1 LGEAKSVPTERI
13 CQLCK
18 SGFNFNEDESLYEEI
33 CDRCG
38 KSRYPLAY
46 ALRSKLKEHYGAKAA
61 RDVFGEEHGDYLP
74 ESMILDEARAD
85 IIRFFKTIGHVVAEA
100 AGLPEQDHAVIAE
113 PSCDDDY
120 YPTSWLIIRNPP
132 SMTEGPTPGKS
143 HLVFFRCDE
152 PWKLGE
158 KEEDEVEKLLED
170 WRDVVKA
177 AVKESRFVETAVER
191 LKAVEFKR
199 IGHK

>member
-1 LGEAKSVPTERI
+1 LANSVPTERI

-18 SGFNFNEDESLYEEI
+18 SGFNFNEDESLYEGI

-46 ALRSKLKEHYGAKAA
+46 AIRSKLKEHYGAKAG
-61 RDVFGEEHGDYLP
+61 RDVSSEEHDDYLP
-74 ESMILDEARAD
+74 QSMIRGDACAD
-85 IIRFFKTIGHVVAEA
+85 IVRLFKAIGHIVAEA
-100 AGLPEQDHAVIAE
+100 AGLPEQEHAVIAE
-113 PSCDDDY
+113 PSCDDYYY

-132 SMTEGPTPGKS
+132 SIPEDPTPGKS

-152 PWKLGE
+152 PWKLGGQ
-158 KEEDEVEKLLED
+158 EEDDVEKLLEG
-170 WRDVVKA
+170 WRDVVKT
-177 AVKESRFVETAVER
+177 AVKQSRFIETAVER
-191 LKAVEFKR
+191 FKAVKFKR